1 MRQTRIYQLT
11 ITLLVTITLFGN
23 SPASEFDYPK
33 PQKCDQTDD
42 YFGTTVADPYRWMET
57 NGTPELEQWIEEEN
71 KLTQGYLESI
81 PFRNALREQ
90 LTETINYPKYS
101 LPSSRSGRL
110 FYSKND
116 GLQNQS
122 VLYVIDKPGGDS
134 SGESRVLIDPN
145 TLSEDGTVS
154 LQRTAVS
161 RDGKWLAYSIAR
173 SGSDWN
179 EINVLSVAN
188 GEPLADHLKWVKFSG
203 IAWQGD
209 GFYYSRYDKPLENA
223 DVLTAKNEYQKI
235 FFHKLGTDQSDDV
248 LVHENRDFPL
258 RTMGAS
264 TDKDERFLFVTEGE
278 STYGN
283 SLMFRDLTQPNSPFV
298 TIVGDFDSEQDVV
311 TVLDDKFYMLTDRKA
326 SNKRLVLI
334 DPQNPAEEHWV
345 DVIPE
350 SESLLASV
358 QCIGGLFVVT
368 YLQDAAH
375 VAFVYDRTGKRL
387 REIELPTIGVTG
399 FSGEKDQAEYF
410 QSFTSFTYPTVI
422 YRCNI
427 ETGERVEMFPSAIA
441 ITPDDFVTERIWYTN
456 SDGRKVPIFVT
467 YKKGLAKDGTNPTLL
482 YGYGGFNISMS
493 PSFNAL
499 RLPFL
504 ENGGIYAVAV
514 LRGGGEYGETWHKSG
529 TKLRKQNVFD
539 DCIAAAEFLIAE
551 KYTSPQKLA
560 LQGGSNGGLLVG
572 AVITQRPDLFKAG
585 VAAVGVLD
593 MLRYHKFTIGWAWA
607 LDYGTSEDD
616 AEMFRYLMSYSPL
629 HNVKPGVDYPALLVT
644 TSDHD
649 DRVVPA
655 HSFKFVATMQENSTS
670 VNPVYIR
677 IETKAG
683 HGAGKPISKVI
694 DESADVWAFLM
705 RQLGMVPK

>member
-1 MRQTRIYQLT
+1 
-11 ITLLVTITLFGN
+11 
-23 SPASEFDYPK
+23 
-33 PQKCDQTDD
+33 
-42 YFGTTVADPYRWMET
+42 
-57 NGTPELEQWIEEEN
+57 
-71 KLTQGYLESI
+71 
-81 PFRNALREQ
+81 
-90 LTETINYPKYS
+90 
-101 LPSSRSGRL
+101 
-110 FYSKND
+110 
-116 GLQNQS
+116 
-122 VLYVIDKPGGDS
+122 
-134 SGESRVLIDPN
+134 
-145 TLSEDGTVS
+145 
-154 LQRTAVS
+154 
-161 RDGKWLAYSIAR
+161 
-173 SGSDWN
+173 
-179 EINVLSVAN
+179 
-188 GEPLADHLKWVKFSG
+188 
-203 IAWQGD
+203 
-209 GFYYSRYDKPLENA
+209 
-223 DVLTAKNEYQKI
+223 
-235 FFHKLGTDQSDDV
+235 FHKLGSNQSDDV

-258 RTMGAS
+258 RNMGAS
-264 TDKDERFLFVTEGE
+264 TDKDERFLFVRESE

-283 SLMFRDLTQPNSPFV
+283 SLMFRDLSQSNGEFV
-298 TIVGDFDSEQDVV
+298 TIVGDFDSEQGVV
-311 TVLDDKFYMLTDRKA
+311 TVLDGNVGTPTSNIYMLTDRKA
-326 SNKRLVLI
+326 SNKRLVLV
-334 DPQNPAEEHWV
+334 DPQKPQEEHWV
-345 DVIPE
+345 DIIPE
-350 SESLLASV
+350 SDSLLASV

-368 YLQDAAH
+368 YLKDAAD
-375 VAFVYDRTGKRL
+375 VAFVYDRTGKQL

-427 ETGERVEMFPSAIA
+427 ETGERVEMFPSAIDVS
-441 ITPDDFVTERIWYTN
+441 PDDFVTERIWYSN
-456 SDGRKVPIFVT
+456 SDGRKVPIFLT

-493 PSFNAL
+493 PSFSAL

-529 TKLRKQNVFD
+529 TKLQKQNVFD
-539 DCIAAAEFLIAE
+539 DFIAAAEFLIAE

-560 LQGGSNGGLLVG
+560 VQGGSNGGLLVG
-572 AVITQRPDLFKAG
+572 AVVTQRPDLFKAG
-585 VAAVGVLD
+585 IAAVGVLD

-616 AEMFRYLMSYSPL
+616 AEMFQYLMSYSPL
-629 HNVKPGVDYPALLVT
+629 HNVRSGVNYPALLVT

-694 DESADVWAFLM
+694 DESTDVWVFLM
-705 RQLGMVPK
+705 QQLGMIGTP